1 MAAHVAPAAFAHRLP
16 DRPRAMKIPHRLA
29 LKLSPLVEAAR
40 GEPLVEPFVEID
52 HFDDDQLVIES
63 SHGRFVFDRK
73 ARVVL
78 QGEQQ
83 LAAFDTIQS
92 VDIAAFP
99 GGRGERS
106 WSITLFCG
114 FFERITVGRTYD
126 DGDASV
132 VAAKL
137 ADVIG
142 CRVVSLMGRA

>member
-1 MAAHVAPAAFAHRLP
+1 
-16 DRPRAMKIPHRLA
+16 MKISHRLA

-40 GEPLVEPFVEID
+40 GEPLVEPFVEIEAI
-52 HFDDDQLVIES
+52 DDDQLVLES

-78 QGEQQ
+78 QEGQQ
-83 LAAFDTIQS
+83 LATFDSIQS
-92 VDIAAFP
+92 VDLAGFP

-106 WSITLFCG
+106 WSITLFSG
-114 FFERITVGRTYD
+114 FLDRITVGRTYD

-142 CRVVSLMGRA
+142 CKVISLLGTR

>member
-1 MAAHVAPAAFAHRLP
+1 
-16 DRPRAMKIPHRLA
+16 MKIPHRLA
-29 LKLSPLVEAAR
+29 LKLSPLVEAPR
-40 GEPLVEPFVEID
+40 GEPLVEPFIELETL
-52 HFDDDQLVIES
+52 DDDQLVLDS
-63 SHGRFVFDRK
+63 SHGNFVFDRK

-78 QGEQQ
+78 QGGQQ
-83 LAAFDTIQS
+83 VATFDSIQS

-114 FFERITVGRTYD
+114 FLDRITVGRTYD
-126 DGDASV
+126 DGEASV

-142 CRVVSLMGRA
+142 CKVISLLGRR

>member
-1 MAAHVAPAAFAHRLP
+1 
-16 DRPRAMKIPHRLA
+16 MKIPHRLA

-40 GEPLVEPFVEID
+40 GEPLVEPFIELETL
-52 HFDDDQLVIES
+52 DDDQLVLDS
-63 SHGRFVFDRK
+63 SHGNFVFDRK

-78 QGEQQ
+78 QGGQQ
-83 LAAFDTIQS
+83 VATFDSIQS

-114 FFERITVGRTYD
+114 FLDRITVGRTYD
-126 DGDASV
+126 DGEASV

-142 CRVVSLMGRA
+142 CKVISLLGRR